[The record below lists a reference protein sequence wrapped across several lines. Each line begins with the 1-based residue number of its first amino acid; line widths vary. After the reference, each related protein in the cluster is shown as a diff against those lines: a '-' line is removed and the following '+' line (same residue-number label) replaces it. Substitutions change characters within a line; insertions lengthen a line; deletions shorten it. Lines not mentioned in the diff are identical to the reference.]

1 MSGTR
6 SETTTDRGRH
16 AQTSGCYL
24 VFVDRYWE
32 RLSYVLCLVSCLVSC
47 VRCLMSCVWCLVS
60 CLVSCVRCLVLCLV
74 SGVLCLVSCVW
85 CIVETDRGVFVC
97 VSGVIVYLIDTYDF
111 PHGVRRN
118 PCIRELCLRHDV
130 YRSFCIV
137 GCEVG
142 PVPMAS
148 RCVNGVGAVS
158 NRSKYRLPEQF
169 THSVMQLQLVEYLG
183 VVSYQC

>member
-1 MSGTR
+1 MSGVL
-6 SETTTDRGRH
+6 SCVLC
-16 AQTSGCYL
+16 Q
-24 VFVDRYWE
+24 V
-32 RLSYVLCLVSCLVSC
+32 SYVLCLVSCVLSCVLCQVSC
-47 VRCLMSCVWCLVS
+47 VLY
-60 CLVSCVRCLVLCLV
+60 
-74 SGVLCLVSCVW
+74 LVSCVW
-85 CIVETDRGVFVC
+85 CIVRTDRGVFVC

-118 PCIRELCLRHDV
+118 PCIRDLRLLFDV

-137 GCEVG
+137 SCEVG

-148 RCVNGVGAVS
+148 RCVNRVGAVS

>member
-1 MSGTR
+1 MRGVFWMSGTR

-32 RLSYVLCLVSCLVSC
+32 RLSYVLCLVSCVLSCVLCQVSC
-47 VRCLMSCVWCLVS
+47 VLY
-60 CLVSCVRCLVLCLV
+60 
-74 SGVLCLVSCVW
+74 LVSCVW
-85 CIVETDRGVFVC
+85 CIVRTDRGVFVC

-118 PCIRELCLRHDV
+118 PCIRHLRLQLDV

-137 GCEVG
+137 SCEVG

-169 THSVMQLQLVEYLG
+169 TYSVMQLQLVEYLG